1 MRWKRCDEMAHTQ
14 AMYALS
20 PLSFI
25 DATMLATMMEM
36 KTTTMMMKAMIR
48 KDLSDLV
55 MRCDPSY
62 LIGVSK

>member
-1 MRWKRCDEMAHTQ
+1 MHDGMVHTQ
-14 AMYALS
+14 AIYALF
-20 PLSFI
+20 PHSFI

-36 KTTTMMMKAMIR
+36 KKMVMMMKAMIR

-55 MRCDPSY
+55 MRCGPSY